1 MEDYVILLSIAM
13 FGVFA
18 LVGMK
23 MFQGKGKVK
32 TKLSSAQDTLT
43 KTYETNIDRLS
54 VELRKQTGRA
64 SRLQALRDGELAEE
78 EQEAPEIAGKQVT
91 FEEITALVKTHAPKY
106 GKMLP
111 LVKKQVMEA
120 VEGMSMEEVLDYVK
134 QFTGDKQPEGGTP
147 PESAT
152 YNPNWA

>member
-54 VELRKQTGRA
+54 IELRKQTGRA
-64 SRLQALRDGELAEE
+64 SRLQALRDGETVEMTE
-78 EQEAPEIAGKQVT
+78 SDDKQIT
-91 FEEITALVKTHAPKY
+91 FEEVTALVKTNAPKY
-106 GKMLP
+106 SKMLP

-120 VEGMSMEEVLDYVK
+120 VEGMSMEEVLNYVK
-134 QFTGDKQPEGGTP
+134 QFAGNKGLSGGVA
-147 PESAT
+147 PESVAWRSD
-152 YNPNWA
+152 WA

>member
-13 FGVFA
+13 FGVFF

-23 MFQGKGKVK
+23 QFQGKGKVK

-54 VELRKQTGRA
+54 IELRKQTGRA
-64 SRLQALRDGELAEE
+64 SRLQALRDGETVEMTE
-78 EQEAPEIAGKQVT
+78 SDDKQIT
-91 FEEITALVKTHAPKY
+91 FEEVTALVKTNAPKY
-106 GKMLP
+106 SKMLP

-120 VEGMSMEEVLDYVK
+120 VEGMSMEEVLNYVK
-134 QFTGDKQPEGGTP
+134 QFAGNQQSEGSTN

>member
-32 TKLSSAQDTLT
+32 TKLSNAQDTLT

-54 VELRKQTGRA
+54 IELRKQTGRA
-64 SRLQALRDGELAEE
+64 SRLQALRDGEIAEE
-78 EQEAPEIAGKQVT
+78 EQEAPEIAGKQIT
-91 FEEITALVKTHAPKY
+91 FEEITALVNTHVPKY
-106 GKMLP
+106 AKLLP
-111 LVKKQVMEA
+111 LVKKQVMDA
-120 VEGMSMEEVLDYVK
+120 TEGMSMEEVLNYVK
-134 QFTGDKQPEGGTP
+134 QFTGNQQSQGSLT
-147 PESAT
+147 PESQT
-152 YNPNWA
+152 YRPDWA